1 MVIQFTM
8 LELMYFF
15 AGVLGIT
22 AGIFLLSILWNI
34 KKMVAAVRPL
44 VETNQETIYRTIRT
58 MPGIFEDV
66 EQISSDIREITSKVK
81 ISLPMILH
89 EVEGVAFASKANIE
103 LAGVV
108 MENVSSGITGTM
120 AAYNKDVPDIIGYFH
135 IFEEVLQIL
144 YRTFY
149 SKK

>member
-34 KKMVAAVRPL
+34 KKMVAVVRPL
-44 VETNQETIYRTIRT
+44 VETNQETIYKTIRT
-58 MPGIFEDV
+58 MPGIFENM
-66 EQISSDIREITSKVK
+66 EQISSDVREITSKVK

-108 MENVSSGITGTM
+108 MENVSSGITATM